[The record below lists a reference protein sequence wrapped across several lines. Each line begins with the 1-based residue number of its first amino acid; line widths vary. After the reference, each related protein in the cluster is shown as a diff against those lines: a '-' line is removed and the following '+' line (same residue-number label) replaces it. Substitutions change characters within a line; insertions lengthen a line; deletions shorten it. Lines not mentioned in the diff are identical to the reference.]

1 MKGDRMTA
9 NDVYKDVRDY
19 LNRQVRELSQEQ
31 YLEFL
36 DLLLSDLELREETV
50 REEIER
56 SE

>member
-1 MKGDRMTA
+1 MTA